1 MIRVRINSPKNT
13 VTVTVTVHHNS
24 LTPFRSVIVLDGR
37 EAPWFPRHISELDR
51 VANKV
56 LEAGKDIEADHP
68 GFLDEGKSIF
78 DFLVSP

>member
-1 MIRVRINSPKNT
+1 MIRVKIDSLDNT
-13 VTVTVTVHHNS
+13 VIVTAGIHHNS
-24 LTPFRSVIVLDGR
+24 LSPFRSVIVLDGR

-68 GFLDEGKSIF
+68 GFLDEGKSI
-78 DFLVSP
+78 S